1 MVLTAR
7 HVRIEGG
14 VGDRA
19 ESRAV
24 VGHEQFQTMLDEL
37 VVQAGVGQEVLGEVL
52 ARASLRA
59 PAETSRVELS
69 EGNPA
74 ARRAVDQRA
83 IPQGTVSKAV
93 KALKDKGL
101 LEDGEKLL
109 WSRDR
114 RTLAPLRLGSPYAI
128 AGVKVVRSSE
138 QPRRV
143 TTALLG
149 LDLSRVLGTAR
160 GTASCW
166 DQVAELIYQHV
177 TTLKNTVDQD
187 RTTRGLE
194 PLRMFGVGIE
204 VGSPVYNG
212 AVIPH
217 WGDRPEPPVQLATT
231 LRHLFDADTSSEQ
244 PVPVVVENDANA
256 LAVLAIHQIH
266 YAEPDLVVVGVF
278 DEGIGGGLVMDGRLR
293 RGSNG
298 RAMEIGHLAVGS
310 PPGREG
316 PSGTRCS
323 CGQFAH
329 VDTLATPSRIRGML
343 GGDSLDQLGRTS
355 RQDPRFTQAHDVFTR
370 GGAAL
375 GRALAHVS
383 NTVNPSRII
392 AYLPGVLAKPEPD
405 TAAAGYLSAV
415 QHEVSRA
422 FAAGNQSGY
431 LTLRAFPAEPA
442 KAELLGARAAAV
454 CVLESFIEH
463 ALRLDGCTTSLR
475 RPARAPAA

>member
-1 MVLTAR
+1 MV
-7 HVRIEGG
+7 
-14 VGDRA
+14 D
-19 ESRAV
+19 
-24 VGHEQFQTMLDEL
+24 HEQFQTMLDEL
-37 VVQAGVGQEVLGEVL
+37 VVQSGVGQEVLGEVL
-52 ARASLRA
+52 ARTSLRA

-114 RTLAPLRLGSPYAI
+114 RTLAPLRLGSLYAI

-160 GTASCW
+160 GTADCW

-187 RTTRGLE
+187 RTARGLG
-194 PLRMFGVGIE
+194 PLQMFGVGIE

-212 AVIPH
+212 TVIPH
-217 WGDRPEPPVQLATT
+217 RSDGPEPPVQLTAA
-231 LRHLFDADTSSEQ
+231 LRRLFDAGTSSGQ

-266 YAEPDLVVVGVF
+266 YAEPDLVAVGVF

-298 RAMEIGHLAVGS
+298 RAMEIGHLTVGH
-310 PPGREG
+310 PPGEEG
-316 PSGTRCS
+316 PPGIRESGAEATSARLTGFSARCS

-343 GGDSLDQLGRTS
+343 GGVSLDQLGRTGP
-355 RQDPRFTQAHDVFTR
+355 QDPRFTQAHDVFTR

-392 AYLPGVLAKPEPD
+392 AYLPGVLAEPEPG
-405 TAAAGYLSAV
+405 TVAAVYLSAV
-415 QHEVSRA
+415 RHEVSRA
-422 FAAGNQSGY
+422 FAAGNQPGY
-431 LTLRAFPAEPA
+431 LTVRAFPAEPA
-442 KAELLGARAAAV
+442 EAELLGARAAAV

-463 ALRLDGCTTSLR
+463 ALRLDGCTTTLR

>member
-1 MVLTAR
+1 
-7 HVRIEGG
+7 
-14 VGDRA
+14 
-19 ESRAV
+19 V
-24 VGHEQFQTMLDEL
+24 VNHEQFQTMLDEL
-37 VVQAGVGQEVLGEVL
+37 VVQSGVGQEVLGEVL
-52 ARASLRA
+52 ARTSLRA

-69 EGNPA
+69 EGNPI

-114 RTLAPLRLGSPYAI
+114 RTLAPLRLGSLYAI

-166 DQVAELIYQHV
+166 DQVAELIHRHV

-187 RTTRGLE
+187 RTARGLE
-194 PLRMFGVGIE
+194 PLQMFGVGIE

-217 WGDRPEPPVQLATT
+217 RSDAPDPPVQLAAA
-231 LRHLFDADTSSEQ
+231 LRRLFDADISSGQ
-244 PVPVVVENDANA
+244 AVPVVVENDANA
-256 LAVLAIHQIH
+256 LAVLAIHQIR
-266 YAEPDLVVVGVF
+266 YAEPDLVVAGVF

-298 RAMEIGHLAVGS
+298 RAMEIGHLTVGI
-310 PPGREG
+310 PPGEEG
-316 PSGTRCS
+316 PSGIRESGAEEVPAGSTDFSARCS

-329 VDTLATPSRIRGML
+329 VDTLATPSRLRGML
-343 GGDSLDQLGRTS
+343 GGVSLDQLARTGP
-355 RQDPRFTQAHDVFTR
+355 QDPRFTQAHDVFAR
-370 GGAAL
+370 GGAVL

-392 AYLPGVLAKPEPD
+392 AYLPDVLAGADPD
-405 TAAAGYLSAV
+405 TVAAAYLSAMR
-415 QHEVSRA
+415 HEVGRA
-422 FAAGNQSGY
+422 FAAGSQPDY
-431 LTLRAFPAEPA
+431 LTIRAFSAEPA
-442 KAELLGARAAAV
+442 EAELLGARAAAV

-463 ALRLDGCTTSLR
+463 ALRLDGCTTTLR